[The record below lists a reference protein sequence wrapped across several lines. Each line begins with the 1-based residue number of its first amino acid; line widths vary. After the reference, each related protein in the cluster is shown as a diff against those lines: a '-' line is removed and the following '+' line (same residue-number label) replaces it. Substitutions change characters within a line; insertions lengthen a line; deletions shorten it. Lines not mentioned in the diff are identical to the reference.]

1 MSNGIK
7 ASVLKCLLADAN
19 CWQRP
24 SVFGDPGYTAEARV
38 RNAGTTFEELAANGY
53 ALQGDLHGRYN
64 EADRPARD
72 AYKAQHGGRQVD
84 SRVSQTTSPSG
95 LRPLVVPSLSNAAD
109 LAAWHVHLQGIVAA
123 AKPDDLIAAPS
134 CLVKGATGEA
144 VVPGQVDKDGKP
156 IPATTTRASTPRQ
169 NVTGAPLF
177 VSFRRSYDGMV
188 AFMSGCLDALNKGE
202 DQGVLAPL
210 ATEFTAWS
218 TAMPEGLKGVTSA
231 SFDTTITARKG
242 VEVEILP
249 SSPAVKLA
257 AFIAKG
263 SGLMAPPLTYVV
275 ERIGETKGAD
285 ANGVASFMV
294 FLQGDGMNK
303 AFPVKDS
310 ELRRVVRAAPPAP
323 IDPKTWKV
331 TPWEKATWNLEGVD
345 PCQVLVLAHDE
356 QSGLCDIQTEDGSEY
371 TEIPAT
377 ELTAPAV

>member
-7 ASVLKCLLADAN
+7 ASVLSCLLRDQN

-24 SVFGDPGYTAEARV
+24 DAFGGPGYTAEARV
-38 RNAGTTFEELAANGY
+38 RNAGTTFEDLEAAGY
-53 ALQGDLHGRYN
+53 AIQTDLHGRYN
-64 EADRPARD
+64 ESDKLGRD
-72 AYKAQHGGRQVD
+72 SYKAQHGGVQVD
-84 SRVSQTTSPSG
+84 SRVSKTTSPSG
-95 LRPLVVPSLSNAAD
+95 LRPRTIPNASNANDMAGWHTH
-109 LAAWHVHLQGIVAA
+109 LAAVVAA
-123 AKPDDLIAAPS
+123 AKPDDLIQAPA
-134 CLVKGATGEA
+134 CLVKGATGEQ

-177 VSFRRSYDGMV
+177 VAYRRSYDGMV

-218 TAMPEGLKGVTSA
+218 LAMPEGLKGVTSA

-249 SSPAVKLA
+249 SSPATKLA

-263 SGLMAPPLTYVV
+263 SGLAAPPTTYKV
-275 ERIGETKGAD
+275 ERISEDGT
-285 ANGVASFMV
+285 MC
-294 FLQGDGMNK
+294 FLQGEGMNK
-303 AFPVKDS
+303 QFPVKHQD
-310 ELRRVVRAAPPAP
+310 LRRVVRQAPPAP

-331 TPWEKATWNLEGVD
+331 GIFEMATWTLEGVE

-356 QSGLCDIQTEDGSEY
+356 QSGLCDIQTETGDEY

-377 ELTAPAV
+377 ELSAPAV